1 MLFTYTVP
9 QYTRRNRTVSMASV
23 SQVDDHRDLDLRG
36 LNCPLPILRTKQALR
51 EMAPGERLRVRATD
65 PHSVID
71 FRGFC
76 DTSTTTLLQHEESEG
91 VFTFWLEKGR

>member
-1 MLFTYTVP
+1 
-9 QYTRRNRTVSMASV
+9 MAAM
-23 SQVDDHRDLDLRG
+23 SQADADCDLDLRG
-36 LNCPLPILRTKQALR
+36 LHCPLPILRTKQALR
-51 EMAPGERLRVRATD
+51 KMASGERLRVRATD

-76 DTSTTTLLQHEESEG
+76 DTTDNTLLHDEEAGG

>member
-1 MLFTYTVP
+1 
-9 QYTRRNRTVSMASV
+9 MASV
-23 SQVDDHRDLDLRG
+23 SQVDAHRDLDLRG
-36 LNCPLPILRTKQALR
+36 LDCPLPILRTKQALR

-76 DTSTTTLLQHEESEG
+76 DTTDNTLLHHEEAGG
-91 VFTFWLEKGR
+91 VFTFWLVKGH

>member
-1 MLFTYTVP
+1 
-9 QYTRRNRTVSMASV
+9 MALP
-23 SQVDDHRDLDLRG
+23 SQVDFHRDLDVRG

-51 EMAPGERLRVRATD
+51 DMAAGERLRVRATD

-76 DTSTTTLLQHEESEG
+76 DTTEHRLLAHDEADG
-91 VFTFWLEKGR
+91 VFTFWLEKG